1 MLCVCVCLAGWM
13 SICPSFLVTYID
25 CCMQNAYWLWKTAI
39 TLLRPLCILL
49 ERVQSTYKTR
59 NLTLS
64 QRSISTVKWPF
75 EFSLTSFSN
84 GSSSTILILLLT
96 YFLFSYD
103 NRWNAEE
110 CAKHAWV
117 SFVQNLAVISRCKWT
132 ILTEWS
138 ASVNLQRHR
147 FVCVAV
153 WRLRRMTLW
162 RPCTVAA
169 TAKVHIWCVT
179 GGCCRG
185 MHNRP
190 DQQLLKAKCCH
201 ACAFHGHTNRSLLH
215 EQITVASEHCASIH
229 SPRSIHRRQI
239 ALHFYY
245 ITRARFR
252 AKYKRK
258 NDLLACRHN
267 ADKSPHELDAQTEAL
282 TENAWHFFCD
292 DATNWIQIEFE
303 IKKKKLSWFR
313 HTRGRSGIFLSN
325 ALLATHYRCRDAAHT
340 IRLCMQTNVK
350 ENCTIFIRKIRN
362 FVRWRQRQRRR
373 RRCWELSGAREE
385 VISTLLRC
393 ACNNII
399 QRCARAHSFEM
410 AFYRFMRDE
419 WAHEAAVA
427 TKFRQI
433 LFISS

>member
-1 MLCVCVCLAGWM
+1 
-13 SICPSFLVTYID
+13 
-25 CCMQNAYWLWKTAI
+25 
-39 TLLRPLCILL
+39 
-49 ERVQSTYKTR
+49 
-59 NLTLS
+59 
-64 QRSISTVKWPF
+64 
-75 EFSLTSFSN
+75 
-84 GSSSTILILLLT
+84 
-96 YFLFSYD
+96 
-103 NRWNAEE
+103 
-110 CAKHAWV
+110 
-117 SFVQNLAVISRCKWT
+117 
-132 ILTEWS
+132 
-138 ASVNLQRHR
+138 
-147 FVCVAV
+147 
-153 WRLRRMTLW
+153 MTLW

-201 ACAFHGHTNRSLLH
+201 ACTFHGHTNRSLLH

-303 IKKKKLSWFR
+303 IKKNYRDFDTHEDEVAYSCLMRFSPHITVAVMPRIQFVCACKRTWKRIARFSF
-313 HTRGRSGIFLSN
+313 GKYGILCAGDN
-325 ALLATHYRCRDAAHT
+325 DNDEEEDA
-340 IRLCMQTNVK
+340 
-350 ENCTIFIRKIRN
+350 ENCQALEKRSLALF
-362 FVRWRQRQRRR
+362 
-373 RRCWELSGAREE
+373 CDAP
-385 VISTLLRC
+385 
-393 ACNNII
+393 
-399 QRCARAHSFEM
+399 
-410 AFYRFMRDE
+410 
-419 WAHEAAVA
+419 A
-427 TKFRQI
+427 TT
-433 LFISS
+433 

>member
-1 MLCVCVCLAGWM
+1 MSLANWHLYILFSLHRFTSSLHVVCLCVFGWLDVYLPVVSRYIYRLLHAERILTM
-13 SICPSFLVTYID
+13 KNSHHIVTAALYIARARSINI
-25 CCMQNAYWLWKTAI
+25 QNAQFNSQPAFHQHREMAI
-39 TLLRPLCILL
+39 WIFAHIVL
-49 ERVQSTYKTR
+49 
-59 NLTLS
+59 
-64 QRSISTVKWPF
+64 KWF
-75 EFSLTSFSN
+75 FFY
-84 GSSSTILILLLT
+84 
-96 YFLFSYD
+96 YFNFASYIFFFSYD

-117 SFVQNLAVISRCKWT
+117 SFVQNLAVISRCKWI

-282 TENAWHFFCD
+282 TENSFGISF
-292 DATNWIQIEFE
+292 ATMQQT
-303 IKKKKLSWFR
+303 KSK
-313 HTRGRSGIFLSN
+313 SN
-325 ALLATHYRCRDAAHT
+325 L
-340 IRLCMQTNVK
+340 K
-350 ENCTIFIRKIRN
+350 
-362 FVRWRQRQRRR
+362 
-373 RRCWELSGAREE
+373 
-385 VISTLLRC
+385 
-393 ACNNII
+393 
-399 QRCARAHSFEM
+399 
-410 AFYRFMRDE
+410 
-419 WAHEAAVA
+419 
-427 TKFRQI
+427 
-433 LFISS
+433 